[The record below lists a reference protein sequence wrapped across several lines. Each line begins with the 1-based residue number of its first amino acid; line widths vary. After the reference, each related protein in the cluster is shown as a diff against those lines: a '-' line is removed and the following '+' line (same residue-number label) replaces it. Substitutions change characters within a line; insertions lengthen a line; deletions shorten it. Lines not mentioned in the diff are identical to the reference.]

1 MHTLDEVNSHV
12 EQDSQP
18 LCGLEQAPQS
28 LCSLIL
34 PLKTES
40 SDSGFYFLLPTL
52 PCGWIQI
59 PFLIQ
64 LTLPPSVQFSHS
76 VMSNSLQLCG
86 LQHARPPCPSPTPR
100 AYSNS
105 CPSSW
110 WFHPAISSSVVP
122 FSSLLQSFP
131 ASGNDAFKGVSSS
144 HQVAKGL
151 EFELQHQSFQWI
163 FRTDVIA
170 KESPNPK
177 SWRFN
182 PPFSCKTFVYWRPLL
197 KVFVPF
203 VVNLEIYPYSRIRGV
218 VFSRSVVSDSLWPHG
233 LQPPRRLCPWGFSRQ
248 EHWSG
253 LLCPSPGDLPDPGIE
268 PTSLALPGR
277 FFTTEPPRRFF
288 VMYIS
293 Q

>member
-1 MHTLDEVNSHV
+1 MDCSTPGPPVLHQLPEFTQTHVCWVGDAIQPSH
-12 EQDSQP
+12 P
-18 LCGLEQAPQS
+18 LSA
-28 LCSLIL
+28 
-34 PLKTES
+34 
-40 SDSGFYFLLPTL
+40 
-52 PCGWIQI
+52 
-59 PFLIQ
+59 
-64 LTLPPSVQFSHS
+64 
-76 VMSNSLQLCG
+76 
-86 LQHARPPCPSPTPR
+86 PSPPAFNLSQHR
-100 AYSNS
+100 GLFQQVD
-105 CPSSW
+105 SS
-110 WFHPAISSSVVP
+110 P
-122 FSSLLQSFP
+122 
-131 ASGNDAFKGVSSS
+131 
-144 HQVAKGL
+144 QVAKGL

-253 LLCPSPGDLPDPGIE
+253 LPCPPPGHLPNPGIE
-268 PTSLALPGR
+268 PAYLTPPALEGG
-277 FFTTEPPRRFF
+277 FFTTESPGKPWLMLFHG
-288 VMYIS
+288 
-293 Q
+293 